1 MLQKQRSDLIDET
14 SAHSTLLKQSED
26 EIRML
31 REQVAGL
38 EQQIQG
44 SISEASANQEQVLQL
59 KFEID
64 RLH

>member
-1 MLQKQRSDLIDET
+1 M
-14 SAHSTLLKQSED
+14 HSTLLKQSED
-26 EIRML
+26 EIKML

-38 EQQIQG
+38 EQQVQG
-44 SISEASANQEQVLQL
+44 SISEVSANQEQVLQL